1 MKEQKMHAYWQWI
14 KHKFMIKIIN
24 QTGSRRNKYKQT
36 IPQRLTV
43 TENESI
49 KNPCTG
55 LVVIQMSILTW
66 NDLYLYCWYLTKNVT
81 VVCVCKVID
90 AVYNYFLSIKKSSK
104 KDRQHNVQKRKDKR
118 TNNDLQNIHIKLKIE

>member
-1 MKEQKMHAYWQWI
+1 
-14 KHKFMIKIIN
+14 MIKIIN

-55 LVVIQMSILTW
+55 LVVIQMSILT
-66 NDLYLYCWYLTKNVT
+66 
-81 VVCVCKVID
+81 
-90 AVYNYFLSIKKSSK
+90 
-104 KDRQHNVQKRKDKR
+104 
-118 TNNDLQNIHIKLKIE
+118 